1 LSINISQIFVRYP
14 DEKDAAALLAS
25 KQDRSPGAPSFLVAR
40 TGTPWLAVCSG
51 DNTPAP
57 DTARLLSRALEASAL
72 WFGLAGNALA
82 YRLIRYDLGREVEK
96 VLEPPEIF
104 QADGVSQMPA
114 YRDVEAEL
122 YGKLRAL
129 GIPQEYL
136 YLFME
141 EIGVSGGDPGRT
153 DAAVVRGGSV
163 ENFVHRV
170 PRRSVDAVR
179 TLFDHHKEGEQ
190 TVYESIRLQGA
201 FDNSRAKQLL
211 MTLEQM
217 CKRRSLP
224 PGWRIRFVLEPE
236 FDPAFAMKL
245 AAVHAAGK
253 WSYELSH
260 LEP

>member
-25 KQDRSPGAPSFLVAR
+25 KQDRSPGSPSFLVAR
-40 TGTPWLAVCSG
+40 TGSPWLAVCSG
-51 DNTPAP
+51 DNTPSP
-57 DTARLLSRALEASAL
+57 DTARLLSRALEASSL

-82 YRLIRYDLGREVEK
+82 YRLIRCELGREVEK

-104 QADGVSQMPA
+104 QRDGAPQMPA

-122 YGKLRAL
+122 YGRLRGL
-129 GIPQEYL
+129 GIPQEYV

-153 DAAVVRGGSV
+153 DAAVVRGGMV

-170 PRRSVDAVR
+170 PRRSVDTVR

-190 TVYESIRLQGA
+190 TVFESIRLQGK
-201 FDNSRAKQLL
+201 FDNARAKQLL
-211 MTLEQM
+211 QTLEQM
-217 CKRRSLP
+217 CRRRSLP
-224 PGWRIRFVLEPE
+224 PGWKVRFVLEPA
-236 FDPAFAMKL
+236 FDADFAMKL

-253 WSYELSH
+253 WSFELSH